1 MRILMKNIKQ
11 FYSLIIL
18 FSLLTLSCRQIT
30 QSVDETFHPNDS
42 LVKKYNQENH
52 FGTNGEYT
60 GNTKTSTTTSV
71 QRREEKTIVI
81 NGDTIKT
88 PEMELKAKEM
98 FHDIELLKQKNDP
111 SAAKEIQKRVNEF
124 LKEMKLPQ
132 GGLKNIDTEK
142 PVVKAKKGILSAAS
156 LENAEDQ
163 LKKLPRYQSK
173 EILVYES
180 IHFYEDGSINL
191 ALQHPTNPKYV
202 DAYKYKDGKWSEP
215 EPVLARNIE
224 RRTFPLSGIHFSDA
238 HKVIQNYNV
247 KAAQVEGAKPIS
259 DAYITIWDNNMRWNP
274 RSINGSRER
283 YDIQFNNNGTLKSFR
298 QE

>member
-1 MRILMKNIKQ
+1 MKSLKQ

-18 FSLLTLSCRQIT
+18 VSLFTLSCRQIT

-42 LVKKYNQENH
+42 LAKKYNKENH
-52 FGTNGEYT
+52 FDTNGEYT
-60 GNTKTSTTTSV
+60 GTTKISTTTSV
-71 QRREEKTIVI
+71 QRQQEKTIVI
-81 NGDTIKT
+81 NGDTVNT

-142 PVVKAKKGILSAAS
+142 PVVKAKKGILSAIELAK
-156 LENAEDQ
+156 AEEQ
-163 LKKLPRYQSK
+163 LKRLPQYQNK
-173 EILVYES
+173 EIVLYES

-191 ALQHPTNPKYV
+191 ALQHPDNPKYV

-247 KAAQVEGAKPIS
+247 KAAQVEGAKPTS
-259 DAYITIWDNNMRWNP
+259 DAYITIWDNGMRWNP
-274 RSINGSRER
+274 RSINGTRER